1 MNTRRRDPSDPQ
13 FVPVEPSEHDPVAGG
28 EKIACDRRVPR
39 KNPVGYATL
48 DDDIRATFP
57 ETAFCVSMPTRDGV
71 LDLDR
76 MRKKTTGK
84 SLGTIVVSRATLCAM
99 VATVRSL
106 APGVLIPVF
115 GQIRRVEKFK
125 NSALAKK
132 CAPVTDDPHPFA
144 CTPVVV
150 ATTGDGHG
158 DQGDIVLQGIVAS
171 NKVVNRAVGDP
182 RRRTLGRH
190 PAFEETMCVVLVTH
204 VYDPPVSYASL
215 GPHSTK
221 KRGDV
226 YEIHPDK
233 PPGRNA
239 HDSVFLWN
247 EFMRARSDER
257 GCGVSSFGF
266 TDTKQSGRDV
276 VRYMF
281 PWSIRHAASVLE
293 EFRRHDDL
301 RRFLLETPMTLM
313 GKRAP
318 ARKECPSGIDVR
330 RFLLAELLLK
340 NTPLE
345 PLLRGEPPVFDFEEP
360 RVTDSDDGSLW

>member
-1 MNTRRRDPSDPQ
+1 MNKRRQDPSDPQ
-13 FVPVEPSEHDPVAGG
+13 FVSTEPSECDPVAGG
-28 EKIACDRRVPR
+28 EKIACDRRMPR
-39 KNPVGYATL
+39 KNPVSYATL
-48 DDDIRATFP
+48 DDDVRATFP
-57 ETAFCVSMPTRDGV
+57 ETAFRVSIPSRDGV

-76 MRKKTTGK
+76 VRIGVASK
-84 SLGTIVVSRATLCAM
+84 SLGTIVVSRATLRAM
-99 VATVRSL
+99 ASSP
-106 APGVLIPVF
+106 APGILIPVF
-115 GQIRRVEKFK
+115 GQIRRVEKFDGAFAR
-125 NSALAKK
+125 N
-132 CAPVTDDPHPFA
+132 CAPVTDEPHPFA

-158 DQGDIVLQGIVAS
+158 DQGDIVLQGIVVS
-171 NKVVNRAVGDP
+171 NKIVNRAVGDT

-204 VYDPPVSYASL
+204 VYDPPIPYAAL

-221 KRGDV
+221 KRGNV
-226 YEIHPDK
+226 YEICKHPGK
-233 PPGRNA
+233 NLY
-239 HDSVFLWN
+239 DSVFLWN
-247 EFMRARSDER
+247 EFMQARSDER

-276 VRYMF
+276 VRQMF

-301 RRFLLETPMTLM
+301 RRFLLDTPMTLM

-345 PLLRGEPPVFDFEEP
+345 PLLRGDPPAFDFEKPGVAEFL
-360 RVTDSDDGSLW
+360 DDTGVSTL